1 MNGEAG
7 NLLGA
12 EYENM
17 LRCIRCGLCLSVCPT
32 YQLTLLEEE
41 SPRGRIAMA
50 RAATEGYLPLTPDF
64 VQHEESCLLCE
75 ACTAVCPAGVRMEE
89 LGVAVRATLAAQAP
103 PRSRR
108 ARLGQRLGFW
118 LLADLGRLRRL
129 LGLLRLYQRSGL
141 QALVRRTG
149 LLRLLGLADA
159 EGYLPRLDAPFLV
172 PQGQVWEPR
181 RLPVPPQHWEG
192 QGGPSSPPGGQGDA
206 RRRVALFAGCVM
218 STAFA
223 ATDRATARVL
233 AANGVR
239 VEAPA
244 GQGCCGALHAHGG
257 DREGARALARRNV
270 AAFEAGGYDAVVVS
284 AAGCGAML
292 KEYGHL
298 LADDPAWAERA
309 AEFAGRVRDLSEYLA
324 ALGPEPPSG
333 RVETTVTY
341 QDPCH
346 LAHAQRVRRQPRAL
360 LQQVPGLRLVE
371 MAESDLCCGSAGV
384 YNLTHPETAEQLQ
397 ARKLDNVA
405 ATGAPVVVTAN
416 PGCLLQLQAGA
427 ARRGLDVQVRHIADV
442 LDEAYAA
449 APAPDHA
456 YVKPRVRPG
465 AEVLAEMSGS
475 AATPA
480 TPAAD
485 ASRAGPAA
493 VPESTG
499 GAVAAANAPEARPR
513 AASEGE

>member
-1 MNGEAG
+1 MVRAPAARFGLGYGQARQRGAG
-7 NLLGA
+7 LSLSA

-50 RAATEGYLPLTPDF
+50 RAATEGFLPLTPDF
-64 VQHEESCLLCE
+64 VRHEESCLLCE
-75 ACTAVCPAGVRMEE
+75 ACTAICPAGVRMEE
-89 LGVAVRATLAAQAP
+89 LGVAVRATLAEQAP
-103 PRSRR
+103 PQGRR
-108 ARLGQRLGFW
+108 ARLAQRLGFW
-118 LLADLGRLRRL
+118 LLADVARLRRL
-129 LGLLRLYQRSGL
+129 LALLRLYQRSGL

-149 LLRLLGLADA
+149 LLRLLGLAEA

-172 PQGQVWEPR
+172 PRGQVWEPR
-181 RLPVPPQHWEG
+181 PPQPPNPGGSPSPGFAPSPSRLPVAGEG
-192 QGGPSSPPGGQGDA
+192 SGGSPPGLGGLGGA
-206 RRRVALFAGCVM
+206 NGRVALFAGCVM

-223 ATDRATARVL
+223 ETDRATARVL
-233 AANGVR
+233 AANGAR

-270 AAFEAGGYDAVVVS
+270 AAFEAGGYDAIVVN

-292 KEYGHL
+292 KEYSHL
-298 LADDPAWAERA
+298 LQDDPAWAERA
-309 AEFAGRVRDLSEYLA
+309 AAFAARVRDFTEYLA
-324 ALGPEPPSG
+324 ALGPVAPWG
-333 RVETTVTY
+333 RVEATVTY

-360 LQQVPGLRLVE
+360 LGQVPGLRLVE

-397 ARKLDNVA
+397 ERKLDNVA

-427 ARRGLDVQVRHIADV
+427 ARRGLAVQVRHIADV
-442 LDEAYAA
+442 LDEAYRA
-449 APAPDHA
+449 APAF
-456 YVKPRVRPG
+456 
-465 AEVLAEMSGS
+465 AEGGGPASEPAEQ
-475 AATPA
+475 
-480 TPAAD
+480 
-485 ASRAGPAA
+485 SRAG
-493 VPESTG
+493 VNT
-499 GAVAAANAPEARPR
+499 EATHAR
-513 AASEGE
+513 

>member
-1 MNGEAG
+1 MGRSRGEADVSSEAG
-7 NLLGA
+7 SPQDAGVGGSLLGA

-64 VQHEESCLLCE
+64 VRHEESCLLCE
-75 ACTAVCPAGVRMEE
+75 ACTAICPAGVRMEE

-103 PRSRR
+103 RRGWR
-108 ARLGQRLGFW
+108 ARLAQRLGFW
-118 LLADLGRLRRL
+118 LLGDVGRLRT
-129 LGLLRLYQRSGL
+129 LLRLYQRSGL
-141 QALVRRTG
+141 QALARRSG
-149 LLRLLGLADA
+149 ILRVLGLADT
-159 EGYLPRLDAPFLV
+159 EVYLPRLEAAFLV
-172 PQGQVWEPR
+172 PQGQTCEP
-181 RLPVPPQHWEG
+181 H
-192 QGGPSSPPGGQGDA
+192 GPA
-206 RRRVALFAGCVM
+206 RGRVALFAGCVM

-223 ATDRATARVL
+223 ETDRATARVL

-257 DREGARALARRNV
+257 DRAAARALARQNV
-270 AAFEAGGYDAVVVS
+270 AAFEAGGHDAVVVN

-309 AEFAGRVRDLSEYLA
+309 AAFAGRVRDFTEYLA
-324 ALGPEPPSG
+324 ALGPAPAPG
-333 RVETTVTY
+333 RVAATVTY

-360 LQQVPGLRLVE
+360 LGQVPGLRLVE
-371 MAESDLCCGSAGV
+371 LAESDLCCGSAGV
-384 YNLTHPETAEQLQ
+384 YNLTHPDTAAQLQ

-427 ARRGLDVQVRHIADV
+427 ARRGKRVQVRHIADV
-442 LDEAYAA
+442 LDEAYRA
-449 APAPDHA
+449 APEQAARDD
-456 YVKPRVRPG
+456 G
-465 AEVLAEMSGS
+465 AG
-475 AATPA
+475 
-480 TPAAD
+480 
-485 ASRAGPAA
+485 AA
-493 VPESTG
+493 VPAEET
-499 GAVAAANAPEARPR
+499 AHAR
-513 AASEGE
+513 